1 MPTIMSTTAAFSTVE
16 APDLVD
22 MIEAELTR
30 AIVEGK
36 LKPGSR
42 VVEAETARQ
51 MGVSRAPVR
60 EAARRLERQGI
71 LVAKPRHGF
80 FVREI
85 TTKEIDDLY
94 AVRLTLEDCAIV
106 GACARAEAAG
116 LARLQAKIDEM
127 RTTTLPLTP
136 PQRIQL
142 DLQFHMTLCELS
154 GNERLLRLFA
164 TIETEVRMIIA
175 LLDNHYVDPLMVA
188 NSHQP
193 ILDAIAARDEATA
206 RAHLREHITSAWHHV
221 RDLFARQQPIPTS
234 LERPADHEDRL

>member
-1 MPTIMSTTAAFSTVE
+1 MSMPAPAFATVE
-16 APDLVD
+16 SADLVD
-22 MIEAELTR
+22 LIEAELTR
-30 AIVEGK
+30 AIVEGR
-36 LKPGSR
+36 LRPGSR

-80 FVREI
+80 YVREI

-94 AVRLTLEDCAIV
+94 AVRLMLEDAAIV
-106 GACARAEAAG
+106 GACAQADAAG
-116 LARLQAKIDEM
+116 LARLQAKVDEM
-127 RTTTLPLTP
+127 RATAPTLTS

-142 DLQFHMTLCELS
+142 DLQFHLTLAELS
-154 GNERLLRLFA
+154 GNARLLRLFA

-193 ILDAIAARDEATA
+193 IIDAIARRNEAAA

-221 RDLFARQQPIPTS
+221 RDLFARQRPTPTTI
-234 LERPADHEDRL
+234 ERPADEDRL